1 MSVGKIINSPS
12 GDIRSVLQREYN
24 ASLKTFQGFWSVVE
38 SNVGLFVGRLES
50 INPLHGDIVLNS
62 VSRVDVKCSFD
73 KVWIRGSQVKSLY
86 VLGGKD
92 RDRAERIALRILSG
106 LHRDDL

>member
-1 MSVGKIINSPS
+1 MSVGKIISSP
-12 GDIRSVLQREYN
+12 GNIRSVLQQEYN
-24 ASLKTFQGFWSVVE
+24 ASLKTFQGFWTIIE
-38 SNVGLFVGRLES
+38 SQVGIFVGRLES

-62 VSRVDVKCSFD
+62 VSRIDVKFSVD

-92 RDRAERIALRILSG
+92 RDRAEKIALRILSG
-106 LHRDDL
+106 LRRDDL

>member
-1 MSVGKIINSPS
+1 MSVGKIISFPGN
-12 GDIRSVLQREYN
+12 IRSVLQQEYN
-24 ASLKTFQGFWSVVE
+24 ASLKTFQGFWTIIE
-38 SNVGLFVGRLES
+38 SQVGIFVGRLES

-62 VSRVDVKCSFD
+62 VSRIDVKFSVD

-92 RDRAERIALRILSG
+92 RDRAEKIALRILSG
-106 LHRDDL
+106 LRRDDL